1 MPSIS
6 VSLDGKELACVQTE
20 GYDIVSVCVSG
31 TRIEDEFAE
40 IYMSASSYPDAGEST
55 YLIWLNSVPIQPGQ
69 VVEVNITEDGET
81 SGTGQ
86 TLDELFPNEVSS
98 DREEFKVTEEMFTE
112 LRTRAPNRPGYRLEA
127 NLSTGSAVSAQT
139 APDEHGFG
147 FNVLW
152 SSHGPERA
160 SVSLHTYTIDNMA
173 LRTPMK
179 YHLNEHL
186 NPGQSASVKVDA

>member
-1 MPSIS
+1 MLSIS
-6 VSLDGKELACVQTE
+6 VSLDGKELACVQTD
-20 GYDIVSVCVSG
+20 GYDVVSVSVRG

-40 IYMSASSYPDAGEST
+40 IDMTASSYPEAGESK

-69 VVEVNITEDGET
+69 VVEVNVTEDGET
-81 SGTGQ
+81 SGAGQ
-86 TLDELFPNEVSS
+86 TIDELFPSEASS

-112 LRTRAPNRPGYRLEA
+112 LRARVPNRLGYRFET
-127 NLSTGSAVSAQT
+127 NLSSGSAVSAQT

-147 FNVLW
+147 FSVLW
-152 SSHGPERA
+152 NCHRPERA

-173 LRTPMK
+173 LGTPMK